1 MSTVQFIG
9 LVISTRNPEVLYTFT
24 PNKPYAYLVNVEPI
38 NSVFGKNYNTEFDDI
53 IIKFTNQNGR
63 PFEIEDKVN
72 FPLLNNK

>member
-9 LVISTRNPEVLYTFT
+9 LVISTGNSEVVYTFT
-24 PNKPYAYLVNVEPI
+24 PNKPYSYLVNVEPI
-38 NSVFGKNYNTEFDDI
+38 NSVFWKNYKTEFNDI

-63 PFEIEDKVN
+63 PFKIEDKIN

>member
-1 MSTVQFIG
+1 M
-9 LVISTRNPEVLYTFT
+9 STRNPEVLYTFT

-72 FPLLNNK
+72 FPLLNNKQK